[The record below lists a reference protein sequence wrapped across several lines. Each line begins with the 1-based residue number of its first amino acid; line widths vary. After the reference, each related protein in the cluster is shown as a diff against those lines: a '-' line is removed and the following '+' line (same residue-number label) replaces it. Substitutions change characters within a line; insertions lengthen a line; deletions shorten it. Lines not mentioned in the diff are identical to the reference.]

1 VERRDINYL
10 RSIIES
16 YDGMAIVKTLD
27 PHTAYIEV
35 RIAPGCEDYIL
46 ELMDSLSRE
55 EGLRIEKAD
64 ASKEQ
69 IPDQDLLHKDHG
81 LSDE

>member
-1 VERRDINYL
+1 
-10 RSIIES
+10 
-16 YDGMAIVKTLD
+16 MAIVKTLD

-35 RIAPGCEDYIL
+35 RIAPGCEDYVL

-64 ASKEQ
+64 ASKE
-69 IPDQDLLHKDHG
+69 
-81 LSDE
+81 